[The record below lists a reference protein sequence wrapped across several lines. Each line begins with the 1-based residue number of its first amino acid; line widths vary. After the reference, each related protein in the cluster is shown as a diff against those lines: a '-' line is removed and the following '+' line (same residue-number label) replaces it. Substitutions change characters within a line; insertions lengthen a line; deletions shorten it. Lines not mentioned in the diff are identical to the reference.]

1 VFRKEIT
8 VVDCTI
14 RDGGLMNEWN
24 FSDEM
29 VRDVYTCLNSAGVDV
44 MEIGYRASKKLFSPE
59 EFGPWRFCDDD
70 RVSSI
75 IDGIDGKMKLSI
87 MVDVDRVG
95 EEDINPAQES
105 PIDMIRVATYVPD
118 IDKAIYL
125 ANHAHE
131 KGYETTINVM
141 AISRAIETELDE
153 ALQQIE
159 EESHVVAAYLVDS
172 FGALYSE
179 QIHFLADKFK
189 RFLKTKEVGIH
200 CHNNQQLGYA
210 NTIEGIIHDAN
221 YVDGTIY
228 GIGRAAGNCP
238 LELLMSFLKNPKF
251 NVRPILDI
259 IGRRFL
265 ELHKEI
271 PWGYHIP
278 YMITGT
284 LNEHPRSAMAVMRS
298 GDEVSFGR
306 FYEELAGDPELA

>member
-1 VFRKEIT
+1 MFRKEIR

-14 RDGGLMNEWN
+14 RDGGLMNDWN

-29 VRDVYTCLNSAGVDV
+29 VRDVYQCLSEAGVDY
-44 MEIGYRASKKLFSPE
+44 MEIGYRASKRLYSPE
-59 EFGPWRFCDDD
+59 EFGPWRFCDED
-70 RVSSI
+70 RLRKV
-75 IDGIDGKMKLSI
+75 IDGIEGDTKLSV
-87 MVDVDRVG
+87 MLDVGRVD
-95 EEDINPAQES
+95 EEDILPAGES
-105 PIDMIRVATYVPD
+105 VVSIFRVCTYVPD

-153 ALQQIE
+153 ALAQIE

-238 LELLMSFLKNPKF
+238 LELLISFLKNPKF

-265 ELHKEI
+265 DLHKEI

-278 YMITGT
+278 YMVTGT
-284 LNEHPRSAMAVMRS
+284 LNEHPRSAMAIMKS
-298 GDEVSFGR
+298 GDGVSFSR